1 VAEIE
6 LSVYKR
12 QCLPERI
19 PALEEMRILTQAWN
33 EDRNSRQTQVN
44 WQFSTEDAR
53 IKLKKLYPK
62 V

>member
-6 LSVYKR
+6 LSAYKR

-19 PALEEMRILTQAWN
+19 PTLEEMRALTQAWN
-33 EDRNSRQTQVN
+33 KDRNSRQTTVDWQV
-44 WQFSTEDAR
+44 STGDAR

-62 V
+62 I

>member
-19 PALEEMRILTQAWN
+19 PALEEMRALTYAWN
-33 EDRNSRQTQVN
+33 EGRNSRQSKVN
-44 WQFSTEDAR
+44 WQFSTKDAR
-53 IKLKKLYPK
+53 SKLKRL
-62 V
+62 